1 MKSHKDIKRTI
12 ENVFDNRFC
21 NRKNETSPL
30 LLKRKSKITAK
41 LYEKYHKVIK
51 RNIENTFDVCFCNRK
66 IETSPLMLER
76 KIENICK
83 VV

>member
-1 MKSHKDIKRTI
+1 ML
-12 ENVFDNRFC
+12 E
-21 NRKNETSPL
+21 
-30 LLKRKSKITAK
+30 RKSKISAK

-76 KIENICK
+76 KSKISAKLYEKDVKTCK
-83 VV
+83 ETLKIHSMSAFATEKSKPVP